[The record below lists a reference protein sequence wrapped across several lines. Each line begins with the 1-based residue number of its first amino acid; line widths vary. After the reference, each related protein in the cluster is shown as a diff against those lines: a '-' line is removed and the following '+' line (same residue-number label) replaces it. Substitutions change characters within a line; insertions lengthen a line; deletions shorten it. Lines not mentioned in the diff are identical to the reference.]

1 MSNINEIIA
10 NGNGQSIVNE
20 AITSVIPKSWN
31 RLPVV
36 LKPMSFIINELASVG
51 SSRVG
56 ALTVTFT
63 SGSKSK
69 KGVKAL
75 GSAKYGTYE
84 VGTSYSNKVQKK
96 SQTADFQPYPSWAV
110 PYTKNG
116 AVVRNG
122 NKINELRYIRVIG
135 DKSYKF
141 DSQYFTVL
149 EGFNLISTEEAYT
162 AKYMTPSGLKKPTTK
177 GRGLVPENE
186 DFSFNYIKLQNVK
199 YIKIEGTLYENADFQ
214 GLM

>member
-1 MSNINEIIA
+1 MSNINEMIIA
-10 NGNGQSIVNE
+10 ANGQSIVNQ
-20 AITSVIPKSWN
+20 AVMSVVPQSWN
-31 RLPVV
+31 KLPVI
-36 LKPMSFIINELASVG
+36 LKPMSFIISELGSVG

-56 ALTVTFT
+56 AITVTNT
-63 SGSKSK
+63 GGSKTK

-96 SQTADFQPYPSWAV
+96 SQTTDFQPYASWAT
-110 PYTKNG
+110 PFTKNG
-116 AVVRNG
+116 AVVRNAK
-122 NKINELRYIRVIG
+122 KINDIRYIRVIG

-149 EGFNLISTEEAYT
+149 GGFNLITTAEAYT
-162 AKYMTPSGLKKPTTK
+162 PNYMTPSGLERPTTK
-177 GRGLVPENE
+177 GRGLVSESE